1 MTIPNDFTGRLNRL
15 FELTGASTAATVAEV
30 CRRQVAHLSESHL
43 YALRSGD
50 RTNPSLLVMR
60 ALGDYFGIDP
70 AYFLTTNTA
79 YAADLAAA
87 ATRPGQPTG

>member
-70 AYFLTTNTA
+70 AYFITTNAA
-79 YAADLAAA
+79 YAAELAAA
-87 ATRPGQPTG
+87 ATLPSASAG